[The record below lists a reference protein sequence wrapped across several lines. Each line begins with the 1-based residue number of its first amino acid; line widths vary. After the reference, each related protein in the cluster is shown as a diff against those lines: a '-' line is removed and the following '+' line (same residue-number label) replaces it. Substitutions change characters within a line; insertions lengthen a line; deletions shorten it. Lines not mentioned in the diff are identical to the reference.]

1 MIEKQITPSI
11 LNVEKNNR
19 QAIVNKLLNMGIKW
33 FHFDV
38 MDNQF
43 VPNTALEVDEII
55 SLQSKSSKKFAFDV
69 HLMVENPWE
78 YAKQLIDYATCITVH
93 YESFKTEKE
102 IVDFVNEF
110 SHHCWIG
117 IAIKPSTKFEQ
128 IQNILYLFD
137 LVLIMGVEPG
147 FGGQTFIDNTLDKV
161 KEIKEFI
168 DTEKLTTLIQVDGG
182 INDKNSKSIFEAGST
197 FNVVG
202 SYLIK
207 NIDDSKTLDKLK

>member
-207 NIDDSKTLDKLK
+207 NIDDSKTLNKLK

>member
-33 FHFDV
+33 F
-38 MDNQF
+38 QF

-207 NIDDSKTLDKLK
+207 NIDDSKTLNKLK